1 MGQLAMAKTRIRDL
15 VVFLPGIT
23 GSVLARDGKDV
34 WGLSV
39 RAIWSALST
48 GGGSLK
54 GLVLDADDISA
65 PVAPDGVTAPRLV
78 KGPHLVPGLSKI
90 DGYTPV
96 IDAILANFDVVP
108 GDLSSNRPANFFEF
122 PYDWRRDVRAP
133 ALSLQRLVREALPRW
148 QEASGARDA
157 RVILIGHSMGGLV
170 ARHYLEVLG
179 GWQTARAL
187 VTYGTPYRGSL
198 NALSFL
204 ANGYRKL
211 HLDLTDV
218 LRSCPSVY
226 QLLPIY
232 PCVEDG
238 SAWRRVGDVGVEG
251 LDAGRA
257 ADALAFH
264 RAIEAAVE
272 SRETEGRQALTVPV
286 VGTRQPTTQYAV
298 LSGSSVVMHRDRPS
312 WLDENLDGGDGTVP
326 RVSAVP
332 IELSDAGGHVYVSEQ
347 HGALH
352 SNAASLN
359 DLLGRLQAMQ
369 AKNWKAIRG
378 PDVRP
383 MAERASLSV
392 DLDDAVPA
400 GTPVQ
405 VEAWLSDGVE
415 DGVLCRFT
423 PADGGAPVQVP
434 LAREQDGRHRASVE
448 LVPGIHRA
456 EVRTTAAGPTAA
468 PPVHDLVAVLDG

>member
-1 MGQLAMAKTRIRDL
+1 MAKTRIRDL

-48 GGGSLK
+48 GGRSVKDLT
-54 GLVLDADDISA
+54 LVDDDPTQ

-90 DGYTPV
+90 DGYAPV
-96 IDAILANFDVVP
+96 VDAILKNFDVVP
-108 GDLSSNRPANFFEF
+108 GDLRSDRPANFFEF

-133 ALSLQRLVREALPRW
+133 ALLLQRLVDERLPRW
-148 QEASGARDA
+148 REASGAKDA
-157 RVILIGHSMGGLV
+157 RVILVAHSMGGLV

-179 GWQTARAL
+179 GWESSRAL

-198 NALSFL
+198 NALGFL
-204 ANGYRKL
+204 ANGFRKL
-211 HLDLTDV
+211 HLDLTEV

-232 PCVEDG
+232 PCVADG
-238 SAWRRVGDVGVEG
+238 SSWRRVGDVGIDG
-251 LDAGRA
+251 LDARRA

-264 RAIEAAVE
+264 RAIEAAVAE
-272 SRETEGRQALTVPV
+272 REGDGRSALTVPV
-286 VGTRQPTTQYAV
+286 VGTRQPTTQYAR
-298 LSGSSVVMHRDRPS
+298 LNGRSVTMHRDRPA

-347 HGALH
+347 HGTLH
-352 SNAASLN
+352 ANPASLN

-369 AKNWKAIRG
+369 AKNWRAIRG

-383 MAERASLSV
+383 AAERASLSV
-392 DLDDAVPA
+392 DLDDAVPV
-400 GTPVQ
+400 GTPVE
-405 VEAWLSDGVE
+405 VEAWLSDGAE
-415 DGVLCRFT
+415 DALSCRFT
-423 PADGGAPVQVP
+423 AAEGGAPVVVAMERQG
-434 LAREQDGRHRASVE
+434 DGRHRAAVP
-448 LVPGIHRA
+448 LAPGIHRA
-456 EVRTTAAGPTAA
+456 EVRPATAGPSSA
-468 PPVHDLVAVLDG
+468 PPVHDLVAVLD